1 MSSVLSLRHQF
12 PLLDASV
19 PSGDWIYFDNAATS
33 HKPLPVIESAE
44 LFYRHQNAN
53 VHRGSYALAA
63 SATTAYE
70 AARGK
75 VAKFINA
82 NTVNEIVFTKGA
94 TESINLLAHCLAQT
108 HLKAGD
114 EIVLSAL
121 EHHANIVPWQ
131 LIAERCQLM
140 IKVIPV
146 DQDGVL
152 DLSQLDNIINE
163 RTAVV
168 SVGHVSNA
176 FGNINPVEKIL
187 ARARQVGA
195 ISVLDGAQAISHF
208 SVDVQQLDCDFYL
221 FSGHKMFAPTGVGVL
236 YGKYHLLNN
245 LPPYQSG
252 GEMIKRVSF
261 SGTTFQPAP
270 LKFEPGTPNIQG
282 VLGLSAAL
290 DWLTSNQ
297 GSDYLQHEQQLY
309 AALCHGLREIEGLR
323 LWGDIAHSVP
333 LISFTID
340 GVHHQ
345 DVAELLAEQ
354 HIAIRSGHHC
364 AMPAMQALGIDG
376 TIRVSLAIYNQ
387 LQEVERFIRALKQ
400 VIMQIKH
407 PQTFVDPPESK
418 IAVAVGQ
425 AQGWDEKYRQIM
437 LAGKSLTKID
447 DDKKTPEYEISG
459 CESQVWLEIKIQQGK
474 VQFNA
479 DSNSKIV
486 RGLLAL
492 IFEALNAQ
500 SQDYIQLFDLPDYLQ
515 QLGLSRHLSPSRSN
529 GLLAVIQHIHRVVS
543 SDQSS

>member
-12 PLLDASV
+12 PMLAATGHSSPWV
-19 PSGDWIYFDNAATS
+19 YFDNAATS
-33 HKPLPVIESAE
+33 HKPLSVIESVE
-44 LFYRHQNAN
+44 LFYTKQNSN
-53 VHRGSYALAA
+53 VHRGSYAVAA
-63 SATTAYE
+63 SATTAFE
-70 AARGK
+70 GVRGK
-75 VAKFINA
+75 VAQFINA
-82 NTVNEIVFTKGA
+82 KMAKEIVFTKGA

-108 HLKAGD
+108 HLTAED

-131 LIAERCQLM
+131 LIAERYQLT

-146 DQDGVL
+146 DEQGVL
-152 DLSQLDNIINE
+152 DLTQLDSIISDKA
-163 RTAVV
+163 AVV

-195 ISVLDGAQAISHF
+195 ITVLDGAQAVSHF

-236 YGKYHLLNN
+236 YGKYQLFNSLA
-245 LPPYQSG
+245 PYQSG
-252 GEMIKRVSF
+252 GEMIKQVSF
-261 SGTTFQPAP
+261 SGTTFQSAP

-282 VLGLSAAL
+282 VLGLGAAIE
-290 DWLTSNQ
+290 WLTQHQ
-297 GSDYLQHEQQLY
+297 GAEYEQHEQQLY
-309 AALCHGLREIEGLR
+309 QVLWNGLKQIEGIC
-323 LWGDIAHSVP
+323 LWGDIQHSVP
-333 LISFTID
+333 VLSFTID
-340 GVHHQ
+340 GIHHQ
-345 DVAELLAEQ
+345 DLAVLLAEQ
-354 HIAIRSGHHC
+354 HIAVRAGHHC

-387 LQEVERFIRALKQ
+387 PQEVERFIHALKQ
-400 VIMQIKH
+400 VIVQIKH
-407 PQTFVDPPESK
+407 PQTFVNPPESK

-437 LAGKSLTKID
+437 LAGKSLAKID

-459 CESQVWLEIKIQQGK
+459 CESQVWLEITIQQGK
-474 VQFNA
+474 MQFNA

-492 IFEALNAQ
+492 IFAALNAQ
-500 SQDYIQLFDLPDYLQ
+500 SIEYIQQFDLTDYLQ
-515 QLGLSRHLSPSRSN
+515 KLGLSRHLSPSRSN